1 MKYEG
6 GRMKKPKPFWFLLHL
21 SSFILPP
28 SSFLL
33 VVTREPKSSTSAGAP
48 ENIFDSCLRERNL
61 ARIIDRFPIAQA
73 EQKVPQVRHIAQPA
87 GMLGGLKLLACFFT
101 LLLEAGVGDPS

>member
-1 MKYEG
+1 MTVRPRKDEG
-6 GRMKKPKPFWFLLHL
+6 CLSG
-21 SSFILPP
+21 SSFFLHP

-33 VVTREPKSSTSAGAP
+33 VVTRGPKSSTSASAP
-48 ENIFDSCLRERNL
+48 ENIFDSCLREARV
-61 ARIIDRFPIAQA
+61 ARIIERFPIAQA
-73 EQKVPQVRHIAQPA
+73 EQKVPQGRHTAQLA